1 MEKTFFSLLLFLVLY
16 ACDSNKSV
24 ATRSQ
29 SNSNSSADTSFE
41 IKQISQDDTYGYN
54 KKNPV
59 KVGGALKSM
68 GPVNE
73 RKYLNS
79 LLGPEGQDLL
89 FYRVGSCCP
98 FKTKNGIF
106 GSGLLDIYKVY
117 WQGSKDTLTI
127 YINMYDKARLMAPK
141 GLRIKSEF

>member
-1 MEKTFFSLLLFLVLY
+1 
-16 ACDSNKSV
+16 
-24 ATRSQ
+24 
-29 SNSNSSADTSFE
+29 
-41 IKQISQDDTYGYN
+41 
-54 KKNPV
+54 
-59 KVGGALKSM
+59 M

-73 RKYLNS
+73 RMYLNS

-141 GLRIKSEF
+141 GLKLKVNSNVILSA